1 MADEDDL
8 CSDFEAAYRVGDK
21 VIEMAE
27 RVLVAHK
34 CAPGSS
40 AAWGFVLDG
49 NRFEVTLKFA
59 EPTDG

>member
-1 MADEDDL
+1 MDDEDDL
-8 CSDFEAAYRVGDK
+8 CSDFEAAYRVGSK

-40 AAWGFVLDG
+40 AAWGFEMDG
-49 NRFEVTLKFA
+49 TRFEVTLKVA
-59 EPTDG
+59 ERADG